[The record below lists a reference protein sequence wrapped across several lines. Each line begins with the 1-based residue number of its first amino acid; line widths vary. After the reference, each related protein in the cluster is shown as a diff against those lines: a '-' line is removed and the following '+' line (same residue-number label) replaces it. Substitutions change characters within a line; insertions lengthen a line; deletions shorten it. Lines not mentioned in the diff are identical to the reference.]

1 MSTQFFLL
9 ISICILSSQLNK
21 IRTHE
26 YHPFAVATT
35 IDVASVQAN
44 GKLYLFQFNDKLINE
59 EL

>member
-9 ISICILSSQLNK
+9 VSICILSSPQLTK

-35 IDVASVQAN
+35 VDVASVQAN
-44 GKLYLFQFNDKLINE
+44 GKLYQFQFNYKLIN
-59 EL
+59 